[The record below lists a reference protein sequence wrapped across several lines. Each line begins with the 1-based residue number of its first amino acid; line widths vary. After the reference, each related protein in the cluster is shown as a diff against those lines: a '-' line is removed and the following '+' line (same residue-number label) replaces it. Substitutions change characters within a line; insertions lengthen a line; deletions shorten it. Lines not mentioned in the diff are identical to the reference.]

1 MRNGLNKKTNHT
13 EKMRYSTKN
22 RKRDPIRDEL
32 RDSIRKIALCLAIV
46 AGGWV
51 AGATGMLIYI
61 LFTA

>member
-1 MRNGLNKKTNHT
+1 
-13 EKMRYSTKN
+13 MRYSIKN

-32 RDSIRKIALCLAIV
+32 LDSIRKIALCLAIV

-51 AGATGMLIYI
+51 AGAAGMLIYI